1 MNKKDNKGK
10 HLTLEERMTIL
21 NELIKGTKLS
31 DISNKICNTQ
41 LLFQK
46 KLNFIGIVSLWTKE
60 RMILILRQSV
70 WPSKEPE

>member
-31 DISNKICNTQ
+31 DISNKISNTQ

-60 RMILILRQSV
+60 IMILILRQSV

>member
-31 DISNKICNTQ
+31 DISNKIGNTQ

-60 RMILILRQSV
+60 IMILILRQSV